1 MNDRTLLSHAGR
13 DPAQTNG
20 TVNMPV
26 YRASTVVASTL
37 AEYEGRRCK
46 GLDEMCYGA
55 MGTTTYYALAEA
67 MTKLER
73 GAGAVITSSGLSAC
87 TMAILP
93 FVAAG
98 DHILVTDSV
107 YGPTRRFCETVLKR
121 FGVET
126 TFYAPGTGADIE
138 ELFRPQTRL
147 VFTEVP
153 GSLTFEM
160 EDIPAVAEAARRHG
174 CLTLMDN
181 TWASPLF
188 FKALEKGVDISI
200 QAATKYIGGHS
211 DLVLGVITARTREQ
225 YVRLKECMIAL
236 GETASPDDCYLAL
249 RGLRSLSARMRA
261 QQESALKIA
270 TWLEGRPEVL
280 RVLYPALE
288 SDPGHALWKRDF
300 AGAGALF
307 GVEIEKTSA
316 QAVANMVD
324 RYRYFAIG
332 ASWGGFESLV
342 TVNCPE
348 RSIRPWKA
356 EGTLLRFSIGLEDPE
371 DLIADLAEGFVRL
384 KQA

>member
-1 MNDRTLLSHAGR
+1 M
-13 DPAQTNG
+13 
-20 TVNMPV
+20 
-26 YRASTVVASTL
+26 
-37 AEYEGRRCK
+37 E
-46 GLDEMCYGA
+46 
-55 MGTTTYYALAEA
+55 TTY
-67 MTKLER
+67 
-73 GAGAVITSSGLSAC
+73 
-87 TMAILP
+87 
-93 FVAAG
+93 
-98 DHILVTDSV
+98 
-107 YGPTRRFCETVLKR
+107 
-121 FGVET
+121 
-126 TFYAPGTGADIE
+126 YAPGTGADIE
-138 ELFRPQTRL
+138 KLFRPQTRL

-236 GETASPDDCYLAL
+236 GETTSPDDCYLAL

-300 AGAGALF
+300 TGAGALF
-307 GVEIEKTSA
+307 GVEIEKTSE
-316 QAVANMVD
+316 QAVADMVD

-342 TVNCPE
+342 TVNRPE
-348 RSIRPWKA
+348 RSVRPWKG

-371 DLIADLAEGFVRL
+371 DLISDLAEGFVRL